1 MPLGAALVNTNHT
14 RGDMQHSSRD
24 ELQAAAAAHRKKG
37 ASFGQIAEL
46 MGITR
51 GHAWSLLSER
61 TPTLPA
67 PEPTANTV
75 VRRTTYNGGYSGGC
89 MDIYVSLP
97 RITILDG
104 PFSGTVH

>member
-1 MPLGAALVNTNHT
+1 
-14 RGDMQHSSRD
+14 MQHSSRH
-24 ELQAAAAAHRKKG
+24 ELQATAAAHRKKG

-61 TPTLPA
+61 SPTLLP
-67 PEPTANTV
+67 PKPTPSTV

-104 PFSGTVH
+104 PFAPATVH

>member
-1 MPLGAALVNTNHT
+1 ML
-14 RGDMQHSSRD
+14 HSSRH
-24 ELQAAAAAHRKKG
+24 ELQATAAAHRKQG
-37 ASFGQIAEL
+37 ASFGKIAEL

-75 VRRTTYNGGYSGGC
+75 VRRTTFNGGYSGGC

-104 PFSGTVH
+104 PFAPATVH

>member
-1 MPLGAALVNTNHT
+1 
-14 RGDMQHSSRD
+14 MQYSSRH
-24 ELQAAAAAHRKKG
+24 ELQATAAAHRKKG
-37 ASFGQIAEL
+37 TSFGQIAEL

-61 TPTLPA
+61 SPTLP
-67 PEPTANTV
+67 PPYPTEKTV
-75 VRRTTYNGGYSGGC
+75 VRRATYNGGYSGGC

-104 PFSGTVH
+104 PYTGTVH

>member
-1 MPLGAALVNTNHT
+1 
-14 RGDMQHSSRD
+14 MQHSPRH
-24 ELQAAAAAHRKKG
+24 ELQATAAAHRKQG
-37 ASFGQIAEL
+37 ASFGRIAEL

-61 TPTLPA
+61 SPTLPV
-67 PEPTANTV
+67 PNPTEKTV

-89 MDIYVSLP
+89 MDVYVSLP

-104 PFSGTVH
+104 PFTGTVH

>member
-1 MPLGAALVNTNHT
+1 ML
-14 RGDMQHSSRD
+14 HSSRH
-24 ELQAAAAAHRKKG
+24 ELQATAAAHRKQG
-37 ASFGQIAEL
+37 ASFGKIAEL

-51 GHAWSLLSER
+51 GHVWSLLSEK

-67 PEPTANTV
+67 PEPTASTV
-75 VRRTTYNGGYSGGC
+75 VRRTTFNGGYSGGC

-104 PFSGTVH
+104 PFTGTVH

>member
-1 MPLGAALVNTNHT
+1 ML
-14 RGDMQHSSRD
+14 HSSRHR
-24 ELQAAAAAHRKKG
+24 LQATAAAHRKQG
-37 ASFGQIAEL
+37 ASFGKIAEL

-61 TPTLPA
+61 SPTLP
-67 PEPTANTV
+67 PPSPTENTV
-75 VRRTTYNGGYSGGC
+75 VRRTTFNGGYSGGC

-104 PFSGTVH
+104 PYTGTVH